1 MEEDYFTSSTVP
13 THSPHDKSYERPPN
27 GASLVSSVKIIAG
40 AYTTTTH
47 GVGGP
52 PAQSTRFSGVSG

>member
-1 MEEDYFTSSTVP
+1 MEEDYFTSSIVP
-13 THSPHDKSYERPPN
+13 THSPYDKSYERPPN

-52 PAQSTRFSGVSG
+52 PT